1 MKKIYVILLLALVYS
16 NAIFSQN
23 PRKVAVGGN
32 TYIVS
37 NYMVNN
43 VTNKLSVSNFIN
55 KERFTA
61 SPNQEV
67 AIAARNVFYKNR
79 INALKKTK
87 DAILINFYI
96 DKNGGIKEV
105 SFNVAHAQNVTLQEL
120 NLLEAYLKKHYVF
133 SISSK
138 SDSTSD
144 YLVGI
149 PLWFVKL

>member
-1 MKKIYVILLLALVYS
+1 MKKIYVIILLALVYS

-67 AIAARNVFYKNR
+67 AIAARNVFSKKR

-120 NLLEAYLKKHYVF
+120 NLLEAYLKKYYVF

>member
-1 MKKIYVILLLALVYS
+1 M
-16 NAIFSQN
+16 
-23 PRKVAVGGN
+23 
-32 TYIVS
+32 
-37 NYMVNN
+37 
-43 VTNKLSVSNFIN
+43 
-55 KERFTA
+55 
-61 SPNQEV
+61 
-67 AIAARNVFYKNR
+67 
-79 INALKKTK
+79 KKTK

>member
-1 MKKIYVILLLALVYS
+1 MKKYKEKLKYVITGRLKNIQITSFHSGLATFLCHFATFRNLISIIRSFRAYIS
-16 NAIFSQN
+16 RNKYHHLIEQN
-23 PRKVAVGGN
+23 QYTTKA
-32 TYIVS
+32 IVS
-37 NYMVNN
+37 VC
-43 VTNKLSVSNFIN
+43 
-55 KERFTA
+55 
-61 SPNQEV
+61 
-67 AIAARNVFYKNR
+67 
-79 INALKKTK
+79 
-87 DAILINFYI
+87 
-96 DKNGGIKEV
+96 KNGGIKEV

>member
-1 MKKIYVILLLALVYS
+1 MYS

-67 AIAARNVFYKNR
+67 AIAARNVFSKNR

-87 DAILINFYI
+87 DAILGSSDISS
-96 DKNGGIKEV
+96 DKFSIEQKKTAEHFV
-105 SFNVAHAQNVTLQEL
+105 YL
-120 NLLEAYLKKHYVF
+120 NNHKQIYNNEQQF
-133 SISSK
+133 SISCMGA
-138 SDSTSD
+138 
-144 YLVGI
+144 LQ
-149 PLWFVKL
+149 P